1 MTVVVVAIA
10 AIALIAPPAVAA
22 GGPSGFYQP
31 PERYEEQYTFD
42 PECPN
47 VAIAGAG
54 EVSGV
59 SSLRF
64 VPGSDGQ
71 AFLLTDRFAYEDTW
85 TNTVTGK
92 SFRVTG
98 RVLFR
103 EVSAEFVP
111 LTDVP
116 ADVIPPEGLT
126 GPVYRFTAVELGR
139 PFTVWDASG
148 RVVAEDRGLAVLEAL
163 FDTLG
168 DSQPGGTFLSDRI
181 VRAVGPHPFLLG
193 ELDACVLAEQLTDND
208 PTNDPRPL
216 GGRGDDDDEKDD

>member
-1 MTVVVVAIA
+1 MARLRRTLTVAVAAVAVVG
-10 AIALIAPPAVAA
+10 LSAPPAAA
-22 GGPSGFYQP
+22 DGGPSGFYQL

-47 VAIAGAG
+47 VGIAGTG

-59 SSLRF
+59 DSLRF

-85 TNTVTGK
+85 TNTATGK
-92 SFRVTG
+92 SFQVSG
-98 RVLFR
+98 RALFK

-111 LTDVP
+111 LADVP

-126 GPVYRFTAVELGR
+126 GPVYRFTAIELGR
-139 PFTVWDASG
+139 PFTVRDASG
-148 RVVAEDRGLAVLEAL
+148 RVVAEDRGLAAFEAL

-168 DSQPGGTFLSDRI
+168 DSQPGGTFLTDRI
-181 VRAVGPHPFLLG
+181 VRTVGPHPFLLG

-208 PTNDPRPL
+208 PTNDPV
-216 GGRGDDDDEKDD
+216 GSG